1 MFQLLKSKHYYVFS
15 IYNIIYIYLTTQLSF
30 QIFFIVMILSLNS
43 VKYTFE
49 IDIKE
54 YSYLII
60 LHLAV

>member
-15 IYNIIYIYLTTQLSF
+15 IYNIIYIYLTTQLPF
-30 QIFFIVMILSLNS
+30 RIFFIVTILSLNS